1 MVKNMEKLLVVKV
14 GGKVVENAS
23 SLQAMLD
30 RFAAH
35 EGRKVLVHGGGV
47 MATRV
52 AHAMGVDTTMVE
64 GRRITGD
71 KMIDVVTMVYGGLVN
86 KRIVAMLQSMGL
98 NAVGLCGADMNVML
112 STKRPVQNGIDYGW
126 VGDVKRVDDRALSTL
141 VEDGVVPVLAPLTHD
156 GKGHILNTNADT
168 IAAEAA
174 KGLASR
180 YDVTLVYCF
189 EKNGVLL
196 NPDDDDSVIS
206 SLSFH
211 QFQEMKTAGII
222 SEGMI
227 PKLSNAFKALQS
239 GAREVVVTSVAHL
252 DDLSQGTHLL

>member
-1 MVKNMEKLLVVKV
+1 MEKLLVVKV

-23 SLQAMLD
+23 SLQVMLA

-47 MATRV
+47 MATSV
-52 AHAMGVDTTMVE
+52 ARAMGVDTTMVE

-86 KRIVAMLQSMGL
+86 KRIVAMLECMGL
-98 NAVGLCGADMNVML
+98 NAVGLCGADMNIML
-112 STKRPVQNGIDYGW
+112 SSKRPVVDGIDYGW
-126 VGDVKRVDDRALSTL
+126 VGDVKRVDAHALSTL
-141 VEDGVVPVLAPLTHD
+141 VETGVVPVLAPLTHD

-168 IAAEAA
+168 IAAETARS
-174 KGLASR
+174 LASC

-196 NPDDDDSVIS
+196 DPGDDGSVIA
-206 SLSFH
+206 SLQLR
-211 QFQEMKTAGII
+211 QFQELKASGII
-222 SEGMI
+222 NQGMI

-239 GAREVVVTSVAHL
+239 GVREVVITSVAHL
-252 DDLSQGTHLL
+252 DDLSQGTHLQ

>member
-1 MVKNMEKLLVVKV
+1 MEKLLVVKV

-23 SLQAMLD
+23 SLQAMLAH
-30 RFAAH
+30 FAAH

-47 MATRV
+47 MATSV
-52 AHAMGVDTTMVE
+52 ARAMGVDTTMVE

-86 KRIVAMLQSMGL
+86 KRIVAMLECMGL
-98 NAVGLCGADMNVML
+98 NAVGLCGADMNIML
-112 STKRPVQNGIDYGW
+112 STKRPVVDGIDYGW
-126 VGDVKRVDDRALSTL
+126 GGDVKRVDAHALSTL
-141 VEDGVVPVLAPLTHD
+141 VETGVVPVLAPLTHD

-168 IAAEAA
+168 IAAETARS
-174 KGLASR
+174 LASR

-196 NPDDDDSVIS
+196 DPGAGAR
-206 SLSFH
+206 
-211 QFQEMKTAGII
+211 QFQELKASGVINQ
-222 SEGMI
+222 GMI

-239 GAREVVVTSVAHL
+239 GVREVVITSVAHL
-252 DDLSQGTHLL
+252 DDLSQGTHLQ